1 MGDASERLTEAE
13 RLPPELDEITI
24 AISENG
30 KSAILGL
37 RRKDGNQV
45 ELFRT
50 TLEGLRTACR
60 GFLEKA
66 DGSFPDP
73 TASEL
78 REIRKQLS
86 EIGRSVPL
94 SGEIANDLFVL
105 LEANYDLPKRE
116 RG

>member
-1 MGDASERLTEAE
+1 MGDTSERRTEAE
-13 RLPPELDEITI
+13 GPLPELDEITI
-24 AISENG
+24 AISDTEE
-30 KSAILGL
+30 SAILGL

-50 TLEGLRTACR
+50 TLEGLRNVCR
-60 GFLEKA
+60 GFLERA
-66 DGSFPDP
+66 DASFPDP

-94 SGEIANDLFVL
+94 SREIANDLFAL